1 MQGNTYHVEKTQQQ
15 TDKTQTINTHQVIRK
30 MGNTRE
36 HRWNS
41 LGTRDKTRDQDKGSK
56 ITHMAQEMRD

>member
-1 MQGNTYHVEKTQQQ
+1 MVQGNTYHVENTQQQ

-41 LGTRDKTRDQDKGSK
+41 LGKQDKGSK
-56 ITHMAQEMRD
+56 ITHMAQETRD